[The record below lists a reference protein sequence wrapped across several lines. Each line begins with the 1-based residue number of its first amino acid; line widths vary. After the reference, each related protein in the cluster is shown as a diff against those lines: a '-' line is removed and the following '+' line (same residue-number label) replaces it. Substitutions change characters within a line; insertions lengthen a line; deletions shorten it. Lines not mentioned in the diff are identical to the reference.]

1 MLVLRVERKGA
12 SGVTV
17 REEEFGGAEGSRTP
31 DPHNAI
37 VVLYQLSYDPTQMR
51 DLYEAGVRACQSQN
65 PIILKALPPT
75 LPWSSEASF
84 DRLPRSGRGGWCRF
98 HRPGFDDGID
108 QCGQGYVEEDTPEA
122 PETSKD
128 QNRNNHCYGMQTGSL

>member
-1 MLVLRVERKGA
+1 MIWMSWELRTGA
-12 SGVTV
+12 TV

-37 VVLYQLSYDPTQMR
+37 VVLYQLSYDPTQMS

-75 LPWSSEASF
+75 LPLSSEASF

-98 HRPGFDDGID
+98 HRPGLDDGID
-108 QCGQGYVEEDTPEA
+108 QCGQGYGEEDTPEA

-128 QNRNNHCYGMQTGSL
+128 QNRNNHCDGMQTGSL